1 MGGVLKLS
9 IQFHYWQLACSYFV
23 FLPESDLGECTFLRI
38 CSAQRASRQLAPCGE
53 KLYNCNLFM
62 GHPPGGMGLDSTTTP
77 LFSAFLWS
85 VFCLYISCHLFPFY
99 LNWSP
104 FHFHS
109 VTVIT
114 LVPWVKCICGL
125 HLCKHYTHWIQANT
139 LLKIL

>member
-1 MGGVLKLS
+1 MLSNYFSKHRDSNLNYSKVHNHIEIKVRTEKKVHSSSNSRLSFLCVL
-9 IQFHYWQLACSYFV
+9 
-23 FLPESDLGECTFLRI
+23 
-38 CSAQRASRQLAPCGE
+38 
-53 KLYNCNLFM
+53 NLFLFFYYFIA
-62 GHPPGGMGLDSTTTP
+62 PSLLP

-85 VFCLYISCHLFPFY
+85 VSCLYISCHLFPFY

-109 VTVIT
+109 VTVVT